1 MLPPLVLLFVVLVV
15 MSLSIVVLY
24 PRWGMLFVQVRL
36 CEGFRNWLLLKWRF
50 TCYCEAKIFTTR
62 QSCSPSFS
70 VMCNVVTLA
79 IFLLVVVP
87 VVAMVVVEVP
97 VGNGKERGGWERA
110 GGEGVVMGWETGTY
124 GHRCIRSRS
133 WILFGGHPLKL
144 ERYRED

>member
-1 MLPPLVLLFVVLVV
+1 
-15 MSLSIVVLY
+15 
-24 PRWGMLFVQVRL
+24 
-36 CEGFRNWLLLKWRF
+36 
-50 TCYCEAKIFTTR
+50 
-62 QSCSPSFS
+62 
-70 VMCNVVTLA
+70 MCNVVTLA

-87 VVAMVVVEVP
+87 VVAMVVVEVVMVVAVLVVLVWLGRWVGGVVWWGGEELGGDWVGGWVGGLP